1 MAYIASTSTNVKETS
16 KRELVDQET
25 IQYIRPITIQLT
37 MTDGRPNTRVYVFF
51 GDTPVSHLCGMVGNG
66 INTPLV
72 TDNEGKT
79 VIDLEI
85 PGGTFNTGEYTIT
98 VADVDT
104 LEELNFTGSVY
115 GSATG
120 TFKSN
125 GKIEYY
131 QTTKTKVTTVQKI
144 VQSWD
149 PLAQSFF
156 TYGVPNGVF
165 LSSIDLYFQTKDD
178 QENDGANGLPV
189 RVDVRPLVNGY
200 PASEALDDVNFS
212 CTVSAKDVKVPT
224 DINDASQATRFTFN
238 PPIYLE
244 GESDFCFVVFSNSR
258 NYNLFTSKMGERSL
272 ETGNIIFEQPY
283 MGSLFRSENNVT
295 WTAEQSEDI
304 KFVINRAEFDIN
316 ATSNVEFRVEVPA
329 VSAYGEQFE
338 TFQGSNIIRYTHTKK
353 HGLEVGSSIGLF
365 CQNDL
370 LFNGIPSS
378 NFTGKTFQVT
388 SVVDGNT
395 VEFELDGAVAATS
408 TGKITTGNGVT
419 HLHVDK
425 GGLNYES
432 TSTISIGEP
441 FTASNWVSGATVSVG
456 SKIKYTNGNVTNY
469 YTVDSG
475 TTLGTT
481 GPTHSTGSAT
491 NGGTVLSYIGTRATA
506 NPVIVN
512 GAIVQAQ
519 MTNAGFG
526 YETAPTVQVESSF
539 GSGAKVLAFVTVTI
553 GVKVNKPLHG
563 FTPNMKIYNFGTTKT
578 NNQITTTI
586 GNYENGP
593 LNSYTQG
600 KTIPF
605 IENDFYVDLNQN
617 SLIASLEN
625 ETDVMGDDPENP
637 SAKVSIELVST
648 DSKLS
653 PYIDTKHTLELLAYN
668 KKVSNQIGENLNS
681 SSPTGS
687 VDTIGVT
694 TAGSNYT
701 EDPIVTI
708 SAPDIE
714 GGIQATAHAVRTGS
728 IVTSIVVDEAG
739 SGYIKTPLVTIV
751 RDEGAGDTTG
761 AGASAAV
768 TLTSFNSELL
778 PNGGNASAKYL
789 TRKTGLETIST
800 GIRLFSVISSFEG
813 SSVDWYIKTSLSSN
827 NVDHDSQPW
836 VRLNCDV
843 ERNRPDQD
851 GKQFE
856 YTFYK
861 DNLPAFNTYNLK
873 CVMTAEDP
881 TKSPSVHS
889 YRVIV
894 VL

>member
-1 MAYIASTSTNVKETS
+1 MAYIASTSTNVKES
-16 KRELVDQET
+16 EKRELVDQET

-37 MTDGRPNTRVYVFF
+37 LTDGRPNARVYVFF

-131 QTTKTKVTTVQKI
+131 QTTKTKVTTIQKV

-149 PLAQSFF
+149 PVAQSFF
-156 TYGVPNGVF
+156 TYGVPDGIF
-165 LSSIDLYFQTKDD
+165 LSSIDLFFQTKDD

-189 RVDVRPLVNGY
+189 RVDVRPMVNGY
-200 PASEALDDVNFS
+200 PSSEALDDVNFS

-295 WTAEQSEDI
+295 WTAEQTEDV
-304 KFVINRAEFDIN
+304 KFVINRAEFDVN
-316 ATSNVEFRVEVPA
+316 AAGQVNFRVEVPA

-338 TFQGSNIIRYTHTKK
+338 TFEGSNVIRYTHTKK

-370 LFNGIPSS
+370 VFNGIPSS
-378 NFTGKTFQVT
+378 NFTGDTFPVT
-388 SVVDGNT
+388 AVIDGNT
-395 VEFELDGAVAATS
+395 VEFELAPTAIATS
-408 TGKITTGNGVT
+408 TGKITTGYGVT
-419 HLHVDK
+419 HLNVDK
-425 GGLNYES
+425 GGINYDS
-432 TSTISIGEP
+432 ATTIQIGEP
-441 FTASNWVSGATVSVG
+441 FTANAWSSGGVVSTNSNV
-456 SKIKYTNGNVTNY
+456 KFTNGNVTNY
-469 YTVDSG
+469 YKVVSG

-481 GPTHSTGSAT
+481 GPTHTSGSAT
-491 NGGTVLSYIGTRATA
+491 NGGTSLQYIGTRATA
-506 NPVIVN
+506 NPVIVGGVIRN
-512 GAIVQAQ
+512 VQL
-519 MTNAGFG
+519 TNAGYG
-526 YETAPTVQVESSF
+526 YTTAPVVSVESSL
-539 GSGAKVLAFVTVTI
+539 GTGASVLAFVTVTI

-563 FTPNMKIYNFGTTKT
+563 FSPNMKIYNFGTTKT

-593 LNSYTQG
+593 LNSYDRG
-600 KTIPF
+600 KTF
-605 IENDFYVDLNQN
+605 SFVENEFYVDLNQN

-625 ETDVMGDDPENP
+625 ETDVMGDDPDNP
-637 SAKVSIELVST
+637 SAKVTIELKST

-653 PYIDTKHTLELLAYN
+653 PYIDTKHALELLAYN
-668 KKVSNQIGENLNS
+668 KKVSVQTGETLTAS
-681 SSPTGS
+681 SATGS
-687 VDTIGVT
+687 VDTIGVVT
-694 TAGSNYT
+694 GGTLYT
-701 EDPIVTI
+701 QVPTVTI

-714 GGIQATAHAVRTGS
+714 GGVQATATAVLTGGV
-728 IVTSIVVDEAG
+728 VTSINVTNAG
-739 SGYIKTPLVTIV
+739 SGYTSVPLVSIV
-751 RDEGAGDTTG
+751 RNTSAGDTTG
-761 AGASAAV
+761 SGATAAAS
-768 TLTSFNSELL
+768 LTPFNSELL
-778 PNGGNASAKYL
+778 PTGGNASAKYI

-836 VRLNCDV
+836 VLLKCDV
-843 ERNRPDQD
+843 DRNRPDRNGQ
-851 GKQFE
+851 QFE